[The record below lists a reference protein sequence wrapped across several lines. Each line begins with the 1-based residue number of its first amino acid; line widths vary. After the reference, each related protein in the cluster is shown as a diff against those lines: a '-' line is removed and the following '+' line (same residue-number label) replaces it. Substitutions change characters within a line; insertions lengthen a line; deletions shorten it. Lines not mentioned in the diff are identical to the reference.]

1 MTKIRA
7 LNKSG
12 IDKFHELIDFRR
24 AGKDYGINQ
33 ILSNPSYHESTPFK
47 SEIDPKLKFEDRIEL
62 AKYLV
67 GSLKEFGEHEDEYGL
82 VNKDEY
88 GKSAGL
94 WSWFALVYFEQ
105 LFKPSN
111 TDHQHYVLMPHTF
124 RRYKH
129 SVFTTFKTYKR
140 FKDDARVFF
149 SSEIDTWGQMAES
162 TLSRDYLMNSEVA
175 VKLIN
180 RLYADPENKGVA
192 KKGASSQPST
202 KILKSGKLSKAG
214 YGGIERFPRIIQRLK
229 LTYHIQSL
237 GSEEILDLMG
247 NEFKKWVE

>member
-1 MTKIRA
+1 MIKIRA

-12 IDKFHELIDFRR
+12 IDKFHELINVRR

-47 SEIDPKLKFEDRIEL
+47 SEIDPKLKFEDRLEL

-67 GSLKEFGEHEDEYGL
+67 DILKEFDHYEDEYGI

-88 GKSAGL
+88 GNTAGL
-94 WSWFALVYFEQ
+94 WSWLALVYFDQ
-105 LFKPSN
+105 LFKPGKEN
-111 TDHQHYVLMPHTF
+111 QRYVYMPHIRTNY
-124 RRYKH
+124 RH

-140 FKDDARVFF
+140 FKEDSRVFF
-149 SSEIDTWGQMAES
+149 SSKIDTWGQMAES
-162 TLSRDYLMNSEVA
+162 ALSRDYLMNSEVA

-180 RLYADPENKGVA
+180 KLYADPENNGIA
-192 KKGASSQPST
+192 KSGASTKPSSL
-202 KILKSGKLSKAG
+202 ILKSGKLSKAG
-214 YGGIERFPRIIQRLK
+214 YGGIERFVRIIQRLK

-237 GSEEILDLMG
+237 SSEEILDLMG